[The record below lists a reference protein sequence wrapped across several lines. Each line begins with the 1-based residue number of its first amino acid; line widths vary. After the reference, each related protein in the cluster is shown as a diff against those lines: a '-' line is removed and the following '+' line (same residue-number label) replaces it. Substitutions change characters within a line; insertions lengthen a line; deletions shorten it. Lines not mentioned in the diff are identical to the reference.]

1 MENDGAEGAKTL
13 LSLPYK
19 VDGLFSANDIAAIGA
34 MKYFKNEGVKVPDE
48 IAIVGFSNEPVSGI
62 IDPSLTTVDQ
72 PGFQIGQIATK
83 LLLDEIS
90 KAPNANATM
99 AKTTIL
105 KSSLIERDS
114 SRK

>member
-1 MENDGAEGAKTL
+1 
-13 LSLPYK
+13 
-19 VDGLFSANDIAAIGA
+19 
-34 MKYFKNEGVKVPDE
+34 
-48 IAIVGFSNEPVSGI
+48 
-62 IDPSLTTVDQ
+62 LTTVDQ